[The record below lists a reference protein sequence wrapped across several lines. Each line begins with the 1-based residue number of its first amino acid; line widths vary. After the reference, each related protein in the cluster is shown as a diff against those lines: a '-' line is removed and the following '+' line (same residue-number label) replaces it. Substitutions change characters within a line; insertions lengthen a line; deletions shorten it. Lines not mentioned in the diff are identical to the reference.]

1 MCGIAGFVGNA
12 LPDDRERLA
21 KMAALMAHR
30 GPDSTGSYTAHSC
43 SMAVSR
49 LAVRGGLRAD
59 QPLFSEDGSI
69 AACANGE
76 IYNYPEL
83 RASLTSAG
91 HSFRTTSDL
100 EVLVHLY
107 EEYGSGLWS
116 RLTGDFAAVIV
127 DNRSG
132 TVLLARDRLGIRPLY
147 VAQIGE
153 RLAFCSEIRPLLA
166 VCPRLASPSDAG
178 LALYLQHGFVKAPLT
193 AFAGVYKLNP
203 GTQLVIRAGRVSEL
217 RYWSMPERPALNHPD
232 LDRPDISGD
241 DAVARLSR
249 LLGDAVQRQ
258 GTAADGPV
266 GISLSGGLDSSV
278 VTALLHA
285 RAKRPITAFTVHF
298 PAAEEAPQSEWGA
311 ASRLTR
317 HLGIEHVAVDVTA
330 QTYRESAARAIETLE
345 EPIVDPTSALL
356 DRISMAAA
364 ARGIRVLLAGEGAD
378 ELFAGYPQYR
388 RSMAGE
394 RPWRGGRRLMKGA
407 GAIAPWPERL
417 RLPGDVPSELPLTSV
432 LGRSDASIADLVRSR
447 ATTREPDGAA
457 TELLSRFGREDL
469 WGFVSSTLL
478 ARGDKMYM
486 ANSVEGRYPFLDHRV
501 VEYGLS
507 LPADLKLTEQ
517 TDKMVLRRLA
527 ADLGVPDSL
536 APKRSFGLPLAA
548 WLTGPLRDL
557 LAEFRRL
564 AKEDR
569 LDLEPGR
576 WLPSLVAP
584 DGDLLPGIPTADVW
598 RLYVLLKWA
607 DCFL

>member
-1 MCGIAGFVGNA
+1 VCGIAGFVGNA
-12 LPDDRERLA
+12 LPGDRERLA
-21 KMAALMAHR
+21 KMAALMVHR
-30 GPDSTGSYTAHSC
+30 GPDSTGSYTADSC
-43 SMAVSR
+43 SVAVNR
-49 LAVRGGLRAD
+49 LAVRGGRRAD

-69 AACANGE
+69 VACANGE
-76 IYNYPEL
+76 IYNYKEL
-83 RASLTSAG
+83 RASLTRSG

-107 EEYGSGLWS
+107 EEHGSGLWS

-147 VAQIGE
+147 VAQVAE

-166 VCPRLASPSDAG
+166 VCPGLASPSAAG
-178 LALYLQHGFVKAPLT
+178 IALYLQHGFVKAPLT

-203 GTQLVIRAGRVSEL
+203 GTQLVIRDGRLSEL
-217 RYWSMPERPALNHPD
+217 RFWNMPG
-232 LDRPDISGD
+232 RPDRLDIGGD
-241 DAVARLSR
+241 DAVAQLSR
-249 LLGDAVQRQ
+249 LLGTAVQWQ

-278 VTALLHA
+278 VAALHYA
-285 RAKRPITAFTVHF
+285 RADQPVTAFTVNF
-298 PAAEEAPQSEWGA
+298 PAAEDAPLSEWGA

-317 HLGIEHVAVDVTA
+317 RLGIEHVAVDVTA
-330 QTYRESAARAIETLE
+330 ETYRESAARAIDTLE

-388 RSMAGE
+388 RSIAGE
-394 RPWRGGRRLMKGA
+394 RAWLGGRRLLKGVSVA
-407 GAIAPWPERL
+407 APWPERL
-417 RLPGDVPSELPLTSV
+417 RLPGDAPAVLPITSV
-432 LGRSDASIADLVRSR
+432 LGRSDSSIVDVVRSR
-447 ATTREPDGAA
+447 ATTQEPGGAA
-457 TELLSRFGREDL
+457 TELLWRYGSADL

-486 ANSVEGRYPFLDHRV
+486 ANSVEGRYPFLDHHV

-507 LPADLKLTEQ
+507 LPADLKLTDR
-517 TDKMVLRRLA
+517 TDKMVLRSLA
-527 ADLGVPDSL
+527 ADLGIPDSL

-548 WLTGPLRDL
+548 WLAGPLRDIL
-557 LAEFRRL
+557 TEFRCL
-564 AKEDR
+564 AVEDQ
-569 LDLEPGR
+569 LDLEPQR
-576 WLPSLVAP
+576 WLPSLISA
-584 DGDLLPGIPTADVW
+584 DGGLMPGIPTVDVW

-607 DCFL
+607 DHFL

>member
-12 LPDDRERLA
+12 HPGDRERLS

-30 GPDSTGSYTAHSC
+30 GPDSTGSYAADSC

-107 EEYGSGLWS
+107 EEHGSGLWS

-147 VAQIGE
+147 LAQIGE

-166 VCPRLASPSDAG
+166 VCPGLASPSDAG

-203 GTQLVIRAGRVSEL
+203 GTQLVIRDGRVSEL
-217 RYWSMPERPALNHPD
+217 RYWDMPERP
-232 LDRPDISGD
+232 DRPDINRPALDRD

-249 LLGDAVQRQ
+249 LLGAAVQRQ

-266 GISLSGGLDSSV
+266 GVSLSGGLDSSA
-278 VTALLHA
+278 VTALHQA
-285 RAKRPITAFTVHF
+285 SAQRPITAFTVHF
-298 PAAEEAPQSEWGA
+298 PAAEDAPQSEWAA

-317 HLGIEHVAVDVTA
+317 QLGIEHVAVDVTA
-330 QTYRESAARAIETLE
+330 QSYRESAARAIETLE

-356 DRISMAAA
+356 DRISEAAA

-394 RPWRGGRRLMKGA
+394 RLWRGGRRLLKGA
-407 GAIAPWPERL
+407 GAPWPQRL

-432 LGRSDASIADLVRSR
+432 LGRSDAAIADLVRSR
-447 ATTREPDGAA
+447 ATTREPEGTA
-457 TELLSRFGREDL
+457 TELLCRYGREDL

-507 LPADLKLTEQ
+507 LPAELKLTGQ
-517 TDKMVLRRLA
+517 TDKMVLRQLA
-527 ADLGVPDSL
+527 ADAGVPDSL

-557 LAEFRRL
+557 LTEFRRL

-576 WLPSLVAP
+576 WLPSLVSP

-607 DCFL
+607 DYFL